1 MLTPRRRIV
10 TIAVFVALDVL
21 AVGMGMGVPLFA
33 IGLGFLVGWFLP
45 GFLGLRA
52 PYTAADLR
60 ALLRGALLTSAVT
73 FVIVAIIWLPTVQML
88 NDPAVDIGNFGIPMI
103 LYEPLASFIGWVVL
117 MVLISPALQM
127 LATLFGSVLKCALRP
142 TQQAAPAG
150 A

>member
-45 GFLGLRA
+45 GFLKLRA

-60 ALLRGALLTSAVT
+60 ALLRGALLTSAVR
-73 FVIVAIIWLPTVQML
+73 LEQVQR
-88 NDPAVDIGNFGIPMI
+88 V
-103 LYEPLASFIGWVVL
+103 SRVVMNL
-117 MVLISPALQM
+117 
-127 LATLFGSVLKCALRP
+127 
-142 TQQAAPAG
+142 
-150 A
+150 